1 MPQIVKQTQVGQSTT
16 SCPHFKIFFK
26 YLFFDILKY
35 FLYIFIYFLYFK
47 IFSFKQYYSP
57 WGWRRRTCPARAGA
71 WASRRR
77 WCSGWALRW
86 AMARGRRSCGSIA
99 AGCGYCGPACCSSHC
114 RPAGSCSRSSAAAVA
129 PSRSWLHIA
138 KATIRYNCFSIL
150 VYQIRE
156 VVKRYIFGLHLL
168 NTKYLEKFGQAEA
181 PVT

>member
-1 MPQIVKQTQVGQSTT
+1 MPKSFLKRLLLPNIFLKKGGGKPPC
-16 SCPHFKIFFK
+16 CPQGLGWYRAIARSQPS
-26 YLFFDILKY
+26 
-35 FLYIFIYFLYFK
+35 FLYFK

-57 WGWRRRTCPARAGA
+57 WEWRRRTCPARAGA

-168 NTKYLEKFGQAEA
+168 NTK
-181 PVT
+181 